1 MSKPKKTH
9 TIEEVDKLTLQSE
22 RNGFIVGMVEAHR
35 IFTVTMTDI
44 KVSIENM
51 QEIYA
56 VSNHLGNQNSKVEEL
71 QLVWDALTHFD
82 NMFQDKYDTS
92 LENAKDL
99 EYYDEIAA
107 ELDVF

>member
-1 MSKPKKTH
+1 MATKKTH

-51 QEIYA
+51 QSIYD
-56 VSNHLGNQNSKVEEL
+56 VGNHVGQHTPKIEAL
-71 QLVWDALTHFD
+71 QFVWDALTHFD

-92 LENAKDL
+92 IDNAKDP
-99 EYYDEIAA
+99 EYYGEIAA
-107 ELDVF
+107 ELDAF